1 MAHLLKRI
9 SRSRR
14 RCVHAFD
21 TVHTL
26 AVQRDFFCV
35 FFFSLC
41 DRISQASGPP
51 AGPPGAV
58 LTELVR
64 EALD

>member
-9 SRSRR
+9 SRSRQ

-26 AVQRDFFCV
+26 VCKETFAW
-35 FFFSLC
+35 FFFFPLC
-41 DRISQASGPP
+41 DRISQASGPSV
-51 AGPPGAV
+51 GVPGAV
-58 LTELVR
+58 LTELAR

>member
-9 SRSRR
+9 SRSRQ
-14 RCVHAFD
+14 RCVRAFD

-26 AVQRDFFCV
+26 GVQRDFCVV

-41 DRISQASGPP
+41 DRISQASGPSV
-51 AGPPGAV
+51 GPLGAV